1 MKRLKEELLRKFLL
15 FIFFIDFEQRFLQAL
30 TRCFARV
37 RCIGFVAISLS
48 FRKEMAK
55 EREPKALMPFGN
67 PQRANVASLSLRSC
81 LHKVIQLQPL
91 YWRFKEKRQYGSRT
105 HDASA
110 KTFAFYYAPC
120 GRKNEM
126 SFSCFTL
133 KSGNTKGDPRGNVL
147 VHFLG
152 DFFVE
157 RQRSYIHTGTANAHE
172 VQCERQK
179 ENPFKIKSVTPN
191 IVYISPLICREK
203 YHKKQYNDDRSLYI
217 PLKGRYL
224 LCFPIKTKL
233 YPYKSASTTYSP
245 A

>member
-48 FRKEMAK
+48 FHKEMAK

-120 GRKNEM
+120 GRKKWNKNGFLPLPLVVASRRAM
-126 SFSCFTL
+126 HKKWNVFLLFCFE
-133 KSGNTKGDPRGNVL
+133 
-147 VHFLG
+147 
-152 DFFVE
+152 E
-157 RQRSYIHTGTANAHE
+157 RQYQGSSKR
-172 VQCERQK
+172 ER
-179 ENPFKIKSVTPN
+179 
-191 IVYISPLICREK
+191 LG
-203 YHKKQYNDDRSLYI
+203 SLSW
-217 PLKGRYL
+217 LL
-224 LCFPIKTKL
+224 LCWTTK
-233 YPYKSASTTYSP
+233 K
-245 A
+245 